1 MKITLVG
8 VGKTK
13 QSFVLDGMA
22 FFKKRLSRFAD
33 FNEVILPEV
42 KNAAKLSPAL
52 LKEKEAE
59 EILKKVG
66 GARFFILDEKGKQYT
81 SSKFAEFLEKETV
94 NGNSDLVFCVGG
106 AYGFSDAVREKSS
119 GMISLSSGTFTHQ
132 FIRLM
137 FIEQIYRAISILNNS
152 PYHNE

>member
-13 QSFVLDGMA
+13 QSFVLDGMEY
-22 FFKKRLSRFAD
+22 FTKRLSRYAD
-33 FNEVILPEV
+33 FNELILPEV
-42 KNAAKLSPAL
+42 KNAAKLAPDL

-66 GARFFILDEKGKQYT
+66 NKRFFILDEKGKQY
-81 SSKFAEFLEKETV
+81 SSKKFAEFVEREGV
-94 NGNSDLVFCVGG
+94 SGNSELIFCVGG
-106 AYGFSDAVREKSS
+106 AYGFADSIKQKAHGK
-119 GMISLSSGTFTHQ
+119 ISLSEGTFTHQ

-137 FIEQIYRAISILNNS
+137 FTEQIYRAFSILNNS